1 MVAREPAVVTISKEA
16 KELISVG
23 HSSSQTIHERNS
35 TLQSL
40 WIELK
45 NLASSRKQKLSDALE
60 AQKVR
65 KLRTYLHAYLMIL

>member
-1 MVAREPAVVTISKEA
+1 MAAHEPAVVTISKEA

-23 HSSSQTIHERNS
+23 HFSSQTIHERNS

-60 AQKVR
+60 AQKAR
-65 KLRTYLHAYLMIL
+65 KLHICMHI